1 MKWWPFKLRINFGEI
16 QRRLVKAR
24 QEERDRV
31 TKELMEKFSREKQ
44 LIEKEHTLEIIEKN
58 AEIKS
63 LKDTIQRQQDTVFLA
78 EEIYIQ
84 SVNMSTQSR
93 RVLSDMVAFAE
104 QGLHVNALQYQS
116 MKKLAEEAKDQETMI
131 LSEFESNKKR
141 LRGDGK

>member
-1 MKWWPFKLRINFGEI
+1 MKLWPFTKFNLRFSDV
-16 QRRLVKAR
+16 QRRLVRAR
-24 QEERDRV
+24 QEERERV
-31 TKELMEKFSREKQ
+31 TKELQDKFQREKH
-44 LIEKEHTLEIIEKN
+44 LMDKEHKLEIIEKN
-58 AEIKS
+58 AEIAS

-116 MKKLAEEAKDQETMI
+116 MKKLAEEAKEQETLI
-131 LSEFESNKKR
+131 LSEFETNKKR
-141 LRGDGK
+141 LRGD